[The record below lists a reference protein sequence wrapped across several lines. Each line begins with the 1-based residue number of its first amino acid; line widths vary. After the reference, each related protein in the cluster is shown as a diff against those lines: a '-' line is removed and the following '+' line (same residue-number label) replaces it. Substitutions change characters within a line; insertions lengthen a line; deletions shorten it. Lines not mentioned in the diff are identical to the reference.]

1 MRDAETEI
9 ETGLILAELAR
20 LRWKQKRM
28 MGKSLLKQD
37 AMEEDFYTED
47 INGIEEREGFGL
59 KKDSDR
65 YTSSKSVDHLAL
77 PQQSKSTNSPIHKR
91 SNSSRSSSFNDERY
105 DEALGNSKPMDFLSV
120 PTQLFPKD
128 SLDHRRKMSSRR
140 SSVSDGDLSGEAEM
154 ESPIIEIPVP
164 PLETGSSLHTEGT
177 DKAPMEDLVRQLTED
192 ADNEEES
199 RRGTMAEKMKF
210 HSLRDMDT
218 KKKRSVVDFES
229 KSPVLARRN
238 SDTSRKKKGKDSKVV
253 QFVEGEPELIQSKK
267 SPIKQRNRE
276 KGLVKEFDPRAEKQ
290 KLLEEIQQLREEKMR
305 EEERRKELEHTLES
319 MKSWETTQR
328 LQKVLDEKKKK
339 QARAAEKL
347 RQEMFESNKKRRQVL
362 EKELLLK
369 VTRNGKEGERMIRF
383 QRQKQEQEE
392 MLREGAMSNFVQSM
406 LNMWRPHLSPR
417 SSVME
422 QQSMESVEERG
433 HSPTRVERDDYRG
446 DPLYSRIHKS
456 SSSSTLPSVK
466 SQGKTKQKRK
476 KDKLLQSRKAAS
488 FDLTTTYNDLD
499 INDRSID
506 LHPDLHTTT
515 PHTDE
520 DFVNSYDFMSGE
532 SRSNKVVTTTVCV

>member
-1 MRDAETEI
+1 MCSLSNRTVFLL

-20 LRWKQKRM
+20 LKWKQKRM

-47 INGIEEREGFGL
+47 INGIEERECFGL

-65 YTSSKSVDHLAL
+65 YTSFKSVDHLAL

-91 SNSSRSSSFNDERY
+91 SNSSRSSSFIDERY
-105 DEALGNSKPMDFLSV
+105 DEALDNSKPMDFLSV

-140 SSVSDGDLSGEAEM
+140 SSVSGEDLSGEAEM

-164 PLETGSSLHTEGT
+164 LLETGPSLQTEGT

-218 KKKRSVVDFES
+218 KKERSVVDFES
-229 KSPVLARRN
+229 RSPVLARRN

-290 KLLEEIQQLREEKMR
+290 KLLEEIQQLREEKMH
-305 EEERRKELEHTLES
+305 EEG
-319 MKSWETTQR
+319 KSG
-328 LQKVLDEKKKK
+328 V
-339 QARAAEKL
+339 
-347 RQEMFESNKKRRQVL
+347 
-362 EKELLLK
+362 
-369 VTRNGKEGERMIRF
+369 
-383 QRQKQEQEE
+383 
-392 MLREGAMSNFVQSM
+392 
-406 LNMWRPHLSPR
+406 
-417 SSVME
+417 
-422 QQSMESVEERG
+422 
-433 HSPTRVERDDYRG
+433 
-446 DPLYSRIHKS
+446 
-456 SSSSTLPSVK
+456 
-466 SQGKTKQKRK
+466 
-476 KDKLLQSRKAAS
+476 
-488 FDLTTTYNDLD
+488 
-499 INDRSID
+499 
-506 LHPDLHTTT
+506 
-515 PHTDE
+515 
-520 DFVNSYDFMSGE
+520 
-532 SRSNKVVTTTVCV
+532 